1 MLNGYTKT
9 YFTRAM
15 ERLFAA
21 RQITMQEYGR
31 KSDLRRKIVRCDHPN
46 QAVPEGN
53 AGPPTEAAR

>member
-31 KSDLRRKIVRCDHPN
+31 QSDLRCKIVRWDHPKGDRN
-46 QAVPEGN
+46 GD
-53 AGPPTEAAR
+53 AGPPTEAAE

>member
-31 KSDLRRKIVRCDHPN
+31 KSDLRRKTVRWDHPK
-46 QAVPEGN
+46 GDRKWRR
-53 AGPPTEAAR
+53 GPPTEAAE